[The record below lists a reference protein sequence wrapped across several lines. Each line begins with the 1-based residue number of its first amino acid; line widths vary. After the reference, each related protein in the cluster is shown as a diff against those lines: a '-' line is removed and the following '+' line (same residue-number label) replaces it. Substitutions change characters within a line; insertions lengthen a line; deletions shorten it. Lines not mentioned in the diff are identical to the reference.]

1 MVDLIQAGTQG
12 GFAREETLLRTL
24 EVNDDLCKVLKDVD
38 DPSGLLSLLEQER
51 KVAASSAVGG
61 GVEGSGLQAGFDA
74 FGIGGDGGMSPSV
87 LADPR
92 SQSSGQKVGIQ
103 PSGLEDLL
111 ASPKDTST
119 TFSAL
124 DDLLTLSSSNAG
136 ADGSSASGAVP
147 AGGAQKDDEFDD
159 FFGERMGGKIS

>member
-51 KVAASSAVGG
+51 KVAAGSAVGG

-74 FGIGGDGGMSPSV
+74 FGIGGDGG
-87 LADPR
+87 DPR